1 MRARLPLSLM
11 RKAVW
16 TLLMPRIAARLSL
29 LPLPSVLRSL
39 NHHLRPLALMA
50 RITLANFECSA
61 NPCVPALEKLPIPRQ
76 RVLRSAK
83 YIPPEWDAAIH
94 YLQLT
99 DIRIVNTD
107 QSGMTVPTHSEAH
120 LMGVGPQPAQSHPPQ
135 RRRHT
140 TGLDRYRP
148 FPSAIK
154 TPPEADLGC
163 HCSDGHSTI
172 AGLSD
177 RQLDMG
183 NGWQCGTNPWTEQ
196 DGYDGSLGRTITFSA
211 YHTFALHG
219 EIVGIIAALIATAS
233 STGQVR
239 IITDYLDAVR
249 TAETAR
255 RPGFSVF
262 SWRGA
267 LICKTPRFDGPVSS
281 PNRPSERGTQG
292 LANWTPAVIRG
303 RALRVSTVGRYLN

>member
-1 MRARLPLSLM
+1 MRARLPLSLV

-99 DIRIVNTD
+99 DNRIVNTD

-120 LMGVGPQPAQSHPPQ
+120 LI
-135 RRRHT
+135 RRASALNPHEATRHNGDVT
-140 TGLDRYRP
+140 RRDLIVTDPSLLLSRP
-148 FPSAIK
+148 LRK
-154 TPPEADLGC
+154 
-163 HCSDGHSTI
+163 
-172 AGLSD
+172 
-177 RQLDMG
+177 
-183 NGWQCGTNPWTEQ
+183 
-196 DGYDGSLGRTITFSA
+196 
-211 YHTFALHG
+211 
-219 EIVGIIAALIATAS
+219 LI
-233 STGQVR
+233 
-239 IITDYLDAVR
+239 LDATVR
-249 TAETAR
+249 TA
-255 RPGFSVF
+255 
-262 SWRGA
+262 
-267 LICKTPRFDGPVSS
+267 I
-281 PNRPSERGTQG
+281 RPS
-292 LANWTPAVIRG
+292 LD
-303 RALRVSTVGRYLN
+303 